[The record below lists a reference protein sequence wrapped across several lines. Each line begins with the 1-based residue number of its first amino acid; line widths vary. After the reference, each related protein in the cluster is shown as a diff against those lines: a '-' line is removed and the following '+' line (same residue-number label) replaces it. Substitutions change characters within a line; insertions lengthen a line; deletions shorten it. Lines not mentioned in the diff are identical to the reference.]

1 MGVRAAQLPQEFKA
15 SRWTRGNR
23 VFPTRISISRE
34 RVLRIKPRLFG
45 SMEESIAIDKVASVR
60 LSNGIFFS
68 DVSIESTGGSEP
80 ITSHGHRRR
89 DAQQIRALIESLQH
103 QVEPSVKQ

>member
-1 MGVRAAQLPQEFKA
+1 M
-15 SRWTRGNR
+15 
-23 VFPTRISISRE
+23 
-34 RVLRIKPRLFG
+34 FG

-80 ITSHGHRRR
+80 ITSHGHRKR